1 MKEHFCPAEQSI
13 ISYQDQCNWC
23 GEQEPVNEYGVP
35 LSACNGYRHDEHYW
49 AFIHHKIMVGVGS
62 YYEWLRS
69 MMKEKL

>member
-1 MKEHFCPAEQSI
+1 MGRGQTQGKEHMTQ
-13 ISYQDQCNWC
+13 
-23 GEQEPVNEYGVP
+23 EQEPMNEYGVP

-69 MMKEKL
+69 MMKEKP